1 MHLDPYRVPS
11 ELVHNWKLVARRV
24 VEYSLGAAVGRV
36 QVVGVAGGNSNS
48 AVGWIRKRFT
58 H

>member
-1 MHLDPYRVPS
+1 MHLDPNRVPS

-36 QVVGVAGGNSNS
+36 QVVGVAGGSSNS
-48 AVGWIRKRFT
+48 AIGWSSKIFT